1 MNKFYDRNL
10 AATAGHEA
18 ALEVALNSTRLA
30 ADIESFN
37 AIRRAQGRPSLEE
50 QDEIDRREMA
60 AIIAEF
66 GTDGMDPDVVAWAL
80 NLEPPTDEELIA
92 AGWSTGIAEI
102 DRRLVPPSST

>member
-1 MNKFYDRNL
+1 MNKFYDKNL

-18 ALEVALNSTRLA
+18 ALEVALNSAQLA

-60 AIIAEF
+60 ALIAEF
-66 GTDGMDPDVVAWAL
+66 GPEDFDPDTVAWAL
-80 NLEPPTDEELIA
+80 GHEPPTDEELIA
-92 AGWSTGIAEI
+92 AGWSTGVEHI
-102 DRRLVPPSST
+102 DRRRLPPSST